1 MRHRH
6 IGPEALL
13 MSVAL
18 LGVLATRGTAA
29 CTGDCNAD
37 GAVSVNELIVGV
49 NIALGSAT
57 VSTCAVFDT
66 DGSGDVTVNELIAA
80 VNNALNGCP
89 LMPTPT
95 PVPGIC
101 GNGVVDFDR
110 GETCDDGNT
119 LEGDACPANCR
130 IASCTATGS
139 TLDVDVSFMPP
150 PGADLAGISV
160 FLRYPDG
167 VVRIPGMANDSSVQ
181 DSLTNLP
188 DNGFSTPNDLDYA
201 LRLVVFTPDSSAI
214 PPGRLVTIRFDTCLG
229 AAPAQATDFHCSVE
243 SAANTNNAAVTGAIC
258 SVTLP

>member
-1 MRHRH
+1 
-6 IGPEALL
+6 
-13 MSVAL
+13 L

-37 GAVSVNELIVGV
+37 SEVSVNELIVGV

-57 VSTCAVFDT
+57 LSACAVFDT
-66 DGSGDVTVNELIAA
+66 DGSDDVTVNELIAA

-89 LMPTPT
+89 LTSTPTPT

-101 GNGVVDFDR
+101 GNGIVDFDR

-119 LEGDACPANCR
+119 IEGDACPANCR
-130 IASCTATGS
+130 IAPCTATGS
-139 TLDVDVSFMPP
+139 TLNVDVSFMPP
-150 PGADLAGISV
+150 AGTDLAGISV

-167 VVRIPGMANDSSVQ
+167 VVRLPGMANDPSVQ
-181 DSLTNLP
+181 DSLSNLP

-214 PPGRLVTIRFDTCLG
+214 PPGRLVTIHFDTCTG
-229 AAPAQATDFHCSVE
+229 AAPAQATDFRCSVE
-243 SAANTNNAAVTGAIC
+243 SAADTNNDAVAGTTCA
-258 SVTLP
+258 VTLP